1 MFSWHTGWGL
11 RLNWIEVLWSVFLFR
26 WSCRLIFIL
35 GSWHG
40 GDTLPPLFRSLWLTR
55 NLWHMGSGV
64 LGYIKGCCRIHLL
77 GWHHALSHTL
87 RNEMLRRDTLR
98 NQLLMH
104 WHLWRSFLPL
114 HHLLGSRHMLRMHH
128 LHWRNHL
135 MHLLMLCIDLL
146 LPRCLLRLV
155 STSHLLLLH
164 LLNKLWSQALFLR
177 MLGMQCC
184 SL

>member
-26 WSCRLIFIL
+26 WSCWLIFIL
-35 GSWHG
+35 RSWHG
-40 GDTLPPLFRSLWLTR
+40 GGTLPPLFRSLRLTR

-64 LGYIKGCCRIHLL
+64 LGHVEGCRGIHLVW
-77 GWHHALSHTL
+77 WHHALSHTL
-87 RNEMLRRDTLR
+87 RNEMLWRDTLR

-104 WHLWRSFLPL
+104 WHLWGSFLPL
-114 HHLLGSRHMLRMHH
+114 HDLLGMLRMHH

-135 MHLLMLCIDLL
+135 MRWVLLCVDLWLPVSL
-146 LPRCLLRLV
+146 LWQV

-164 LLNKLWSQALFLR
+164 LLVNKLWSQSLFLW
-177 MLGMQCC
+177 M
-184 SL
+184 